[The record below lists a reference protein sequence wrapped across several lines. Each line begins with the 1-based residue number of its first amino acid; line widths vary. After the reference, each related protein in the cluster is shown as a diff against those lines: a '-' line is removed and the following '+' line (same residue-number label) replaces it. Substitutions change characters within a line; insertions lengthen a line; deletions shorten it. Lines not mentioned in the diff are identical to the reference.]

1 MVKITLSQFFN
12 AGIFVIIAQIA
23 ANYKTFSLQTSNIAS
38 QISLI
43 MILDAVIPNAIL
55 FFMNYFEI
63 IERIKRF
70 LI

>member
-23 ANYKTFSLQTSNIAS
+23 ANLETFTLQTSNIVS

-43 MILDAVIPNAIL
+43 MILDAIIPNTIL
-55 FFMNYFEI
+55 FCLNYF
-63 IERIKRF
+63 
-70 LI
+70 